1 MINYYLISGLVFS
14 VTLNIILLL
23 VSIRFSKIIMN
34 FEDRI
39 NDSFE
44 KINKSRETIKE
55 ILTRPLF
62 YDSPEVKEVINSIKN
77 VQNTILYIASN
88 LDMLEVIEVEDEKE
102 E

>member
-1 MINYYLISGLVFS
+1 
-14 VTLNIILLL
+14 
-23 VSIRFSKIIMN
+23 MN